1 MISPTG
7 ADLAQ
12 YGFSKRII
20 GRSQGRRIVQA
31 AAYRAALVLHDDGI
45 DRDYD
50 FTDKSDVTHSEIML
64 PDGAPE
70 RWRDRET
77 LWNEVEQRE
86 KRKDAQ
92 LAAEVLVTL
101 PDELGRNGVAD
112 LVRGF
117 VEQEMVAKGMVADV
131 NVHWREEDGR
141 AVYAHAHILL
151 TMRHATPDGFGLK
164 AEGWHGRAELL
175 RWREAWANHVN
186 ERLATHDLEGRVDH
200 RSFQAQGLGLEPQ
213 RGVSLREAREGQAV
227 RPSRRTERKKRIE
240 RANGERIVRRPELL
254 LKALTLQQSTF
265 QKDDIARAV
274 KRFTHSEDQYDRAI
288 AAVFKSRELVPLGPD
303 PKGIDVYTS
312 REMLGCERA
321 LSDAGARLA
330 RRSRH
335 GATERSVK
343 SAMDDA
349 RRSGLELST
358 EQVAA
363 VAHVVST
370 SDLALVVGYAGSGKS
385 TMLQVA
391 GQIWARDG
399 YSLHGVTLS
408 GAAAE
413 NLERST
419 GILSRTFSSLE
430 TAWSHGRDRLGPGDV
445 LVVDEAGL
453 LGSRQMGHLLR
464 EVDRA
469 GAKVVLVG
477 DPEQLQAIQAG
488 AAFRALAE
496 RHGAVEITEVRR
508 QTLEWQRQA
517 TRELATG
524 QTHLALQ
531 RYNGAGDIEVSQTK
545 SEARLRLIERWQDD
559 RLHGN
564 GGAQLILAHTR
575 SEVAELNTLAR
586 IKLRERG
593 ELGKDHSIPTVE
605 GDRSFAIGDRIM
617 FLKNQKSLA
626 VRNGSLATL
635 EAVGRSRMTARLDDG
650 VRVTFDPRI
659 YNDLSHGYAA
669 TIHKAQ
675 GITVDAAYVMLSRQM
690 DRHATYVALTRHR
703 NHLMAAWGRD
713 EFRGSEEMAR
723 VLGRARGKDITLDYP
738 DPEFRTLEARARAF
752 AARVAS
758 TVLQHSPGLDRRLR
772 QGERER

>member
-1 MISPTG
+1 M
-7 ADLAQ
+7 AQ
-12 YGFSKRII
+12 YGFSKRIV

-31 AAYRAALVLHDDGI
+31 AAYRAGQVLHDHGI

-50 FTDKSDVTHSEIML
+50 FTDKSDVTYSEILL
-64 PDGAPE
+64 PSTGPE
-70 RWRDRET
+70 RWLDRET
-77 LWNEVEQRE
+77 LWNEVERRE
-86 KRKDAQ
+86 TRKDAQ

-101 PDELGRNGVAD
+101 PDELGRSGVVA
-112 LVRGF
+112 LVREF
-117 VEQEMVAKGMVADV
+117 VQKEMVDRGMVADI
-131 NVHWREEDGR
+131 NVHWREDDR
-141 AVYAHAHILL
+141 KAVYAHAHILL

-164 AEGWHGRAELL
+164 ADGWHGRAELL
-175 RWREAWANHVN
+175 RWREEWANHVN
-186 ERLATHDLEGRVDH
+186 ERLATQDLEGRIDH
-200 RSFQAQGLGLEPQ
+200 RSFRAQGLALEPQ
-213 RGVSLREAREGQAV
+213 RGVSLREARAGDAV

-240 RANGERIVRRPELL
+240 RENGERIVRRPELL

-265 QKDDIARAV
+265 QNADIARAAR
-274 KRFTHSEDQYDRAI
+274 RFTQGADQFERAM
-288 AAVFKSRELVPLGPD
+288 AAVLKCRELVPLGPD
-303 PKGIDVYTS
+303 RTGTDIYTS
-312 REMLGCERA
+312 REMLGCERE
-321 LSDAGARLA
+321 LSEAGAHLA
-330 RRSRH
+330 QRSRH
-335 GATERSVK
+335 GATERSVRL
-343 SAMDDA
+343 ALTEA
-349 RRSGLELST
+349 RQTGLELST

-391 GQIWARDG
+391 ARIWARDG
-399 YSLHGVTLS
+399 YNLQGVTLS

-413 NLERST
+413 NLQRSA

-430 TAWSHGRDRLGPGDV
+430 TAWSHGRDRLGPSDV

-453 LGSRQMGHLLR
+453 LGSRQMRHLLQ
-464 EVDRA
+464 EADRA

-496 RHGAVEITEVRR
+496 RHGTVEITEVRR
-508 QTLEWQRQA
+508 QTLEWQRHA

-531 RYNGAGDIEVSQTK
+531 RYRDAGNIEFSQTR
-545 SEARLRLIERWQDD
+545 SEAKLRLIERWRDD
-559 RLHGN
+559 RMKRDA
-564 GGAQLILAHTR
+564 GAQLILAHTR
-575 SEVAELNTLAR
+575 AEVAELNALAR
-586 IKLRERG
+586 LELRQQG
-593 ELGKDHSIPTVE
+593 ELGKDHAIPTVE
-605 GDRSFAIGDRIM
+605 GDRSFATGDRIM
-617 FLKNQKSLA
+617 FLRNEKLLA

-650 VRVTFDPRI
+650 ARVTFDPRT
-659 YNDLSHGYAA
+659 YNDISHGYAA

-675 GITVDAAYVMLSRQM
+675 GLTVDGAYVLLSRQM

-703 NHLMAAWGRD
+703 NRLMAACGRD
-713 EFRGSEEMAR
+713 DFRREEDMTR
-723 VLGRARGKDITLDYP
+723 ILGRARAKDTTLDYP
-738 DPEFRTLEARARAF
+738 DPETRTLEARARAF

-758 TVLQHSPGLDRRLR
+758 TVLHQTLEPDRRLR